1 LKLRESKKRERMI
14 INRRQFLLLAAGLA
28 AGCQSADD
36 GRAPAAGAERM
47 INAGAVSQYVK
58 DGVYSGFADQGFF
71 VVRRGDK
78 LFALSA
84 ICTHRKC
91 KLTAE
96 PDHSFYCKCHG
107 SAFDRAGHVTEGPA
121 KRDLPV
127 LPTDTNCAGQLVV
140 TVPG

>member
-1 LKLRESKKRERMI
+1 MI

-28 AGCQSADD
+28 AGCESTHD
-36 GRAPAAGAERM
+36 GRTPAAGGERM
-47 INAGAVSQYVK
+47 INAGPVSQYVK
-58 DGVYSGFADQGFF
+58 DGVYSGFADRGFF

-96 PDHSFYCKCHG
+96 PDHSFYCQCHG
-107 SAFDRAGHVTEGPA
+107 SAFDPAGHVTEGPA
-121 KRDLPV
+121 RRDLPV
-127 LPTDTNCAGQLVV
+127 LGTDTNSEGQLVV
-140 TVPG
+140 TVPD